1 MGNLKQEIK
10 DVTLENAPENAKLIS
25 SDIQKDIINAAA
37 TETINVI
44 VKDIGDALF
53 SILVDESRDVSM
65 KEQMAVVLRY
75 VDKKGCVIERFVGIE
90 HVTSTM
96 AISLKAA
103 IDRLFSRYGLSIAR
117 LRGQGYDGASNMQ
130 GEFNGLKALIL
141 KENPCAF
148 YIHCFAHQLQLALVG
163 VAKKHVQV
171 ANFFCVVA
179 SVVNVVGAS
188 PKRSDILQEKQIVHI
203 SQALQNGEVASDTLW
218 GSHYGTLL
226 SLLTLFSSTIEVLE
240 IIVDDASNSEQRYE
254 ATNLLDNMQSY
265 RFVFCLHLMRII
277 LGVSNESSKAL
288 QRKDQDIANAIGLV
302 KVCKQRLQEM
312 RENDWDSFI
321 GQVSS
326 FCEKHN
332 IDVPNM
338 DDIYIPRGRSR
349 RKTYETTNLHH
360 YRVDLYYSIIDM
372 QLQELNGRF
381 DEVNTKL
388 LLCIAC
394 LCPDNLFV
402 AFEKQNLLQLAGCYP
417 KDFSTI
423 ELMALD
429 DQLQNYIID
438 MRSSIEFSDLKG
450 ISNLAKKM
458 VEMGKD
464 KVYPLV
470 YRLLTLSL
478 ILPVATA
485 TVERVFSAMHLVKT
499 RLRNRIGDQWL
510 NDSLVVYIEKDIYD
524 NIDNEVIMRRFQ
536 NMKTR
541 RGNL

>member
-1 MGNLKQEIK
+1 M
-10 DVTLENAPENAKLIS
+10 
-25 SDIQKDIINAAA
+25 
-37 TETINVI
+37 
-44 VKDIGDALF
+44 
-53 SILVDESRDVSM
+53 
-65 KEQMAVVLRY
+65 
-75 VDKKGCVIERFVGIE
+75 
-90 HVTSTM
+90 
-96 AISLKAA
+96 
-103 IDRLFSRYGLSIAR
+103 
-117 LRGQGYDGASNMQ
+117 
-130 GEFNGLKALIL
+130 
-141 KENPCAF
+141 
-148 YIHCFAHQLQLALVG
+148 
-163 VAKKHVQV
+163 
-171 ANFFCVVA
+171 
-179 SVVNVVGAS
+179 NVVGAS
-188 PKRSDILQEKQIVHI
+188 PKRSDILQEKQIAHI
-203 SQALQNGEVASDTLW
+203 SQALQSGEIASGRGLNQSTTLKHHGDTRW

-226 SLLTLFSSTIEVLE
+226 SLLALFSSTIEVLE

-265 RFVFCLHLMRII
+265 SFVFCLHLMRII
-277 LGVSNESSKAL
+277 LGVSNELSKAL

-321 GQVSS
+321 VQVSS
-326 FCEKHN
+326 FCDKHN

-402 AFEKQNLLQLAGCYP
+402 AFEKPKLLQLARCYP
-417 KDFSTI
+417 KDFSAI

-485 TVERVFSAMHLVKT
+485 TVERVFSAMHFVKT
-499 RLRNRIGDQWL
+499 KLRNRIGDQWL
-510 NDSLVVYIEKDIYD
+510 NDSLVVYIEKEIFD

-541 RGNL
+541 RGNM